1 MKNKWYL
8 LVLLFAMAIIGI
20 RLEKGTAPNQE
31 IVVQFTDGQVT
42 YDETECAIALIKN
55 QLKAV
60 DVADIHI
67 QNSGNGT
74 LKITYY
80 SDVEVSKIKKILSQ
94 ESDLALDPTW
104 PDNDGDTS
112 EFPSE
117 KEVMLYQLDVYEIH
131 DMNDLLGSDGNVVE
145 LKSEIIRFFTPDV
158 YASIDK
164 VIGEEKSKSE
174 KVAYTIHRNI
184 AIAIDN
190 YSYNNPE
197 VRAGPTL

>member
-8 LVLLFAMAIIGI
+8 FVLLFAMAIIGI
-20 RLEKGTAPNQE
+20 RLEKGTVPNQE
-31 IVVQFTDGQVT
+31 IVIQFTDGQVT
-42 YDETECAIALIKN
+42 YGETECAIALIKN

-60 DVADIHI
+60 DVANIHI

-80 SDVEVSKIKKILSQ
+80 SDIEVSEIKKILSQ
-94 ESDLALDPTW
+94 EGDLTLDHSW
-104 PDNDGDTS
+104 PDSDKDTT

-117 KEVMLYQLDVYEIH
+117 KEEMLYQLDVYEIH
-131 DMNDLLGSDGNVVE
+131 DMNDLLGSNGNVVE
-145 LKSEIIRFFTPDV
+145 LKSETIRFFTPDV
-158 YASIDK
+158 YASIAK
-164 VIGEEKSKSE
+164 VAGEEKNKSE

-190 YSYNNPE
+190 SSYNNPE
-197 VRAGPTL
+197 VRAGPIL